1 MMAQWI
7 MAIKKQSG
15 NVIGQHQNL
24 KRCWLRCWLRCCP
37 TKRLIDSVVYIVF
50 TGWTGYIYKILL
62 SIVNTNFT
70 PKYTLFYVYIKR
82 VLEGG

>member
-1 MMAQWI
+1 MVW
-7 MAIKKQSG
+7 
-15 NVIGQHQNL
+15 
-24 KRCWLRCWLRCCP
+24 
-37 TKRLIDSVVYIVF
+37 